1 MRTTRESFSQEKI
14 GKKRETKENSLNQFR
29 KINPKQQQQKPMKWW
44 ESYRKLTQWHMV
56 RNEDEKMK
64 MKIEIIRKMLENFLF
79 NKHVSAI
86 EKKHEIM
93 QILCKFSRKSG

>member
-1 MRTTRESFSQEKI
+1 
-14 GKKRETKENSLNQFR
+14 
-29 KINPKQQQQKPMKWW
+29 
-44 ESYRKLTQWHMV
+44 MV

-86 EKKHEIM
+86 EKKTRNQANFM
-93 QILCKFSRKSG
+93 QIFTEKWIEEFINSKIAQTIITDSHKSAQKQY